1 MNLFPCSWRLP
12 SPRRELNP
20 LKSLADHHFPR
31 KTLRISA
38 PVPDA
43 VKEPVTIAIPEC
55 ELCVGEQNDFS
66 EVDRMLADLNDD
78 SQNAKTRRMI
88 NTIQMIAANLEK
100 NIRIIQDAPP
110 SIEND
115 NISRGNILTLLKGFL
130 DFTKAIENHIK
141 EITPS
146 SSSFAQS

>member
-1 MNLFPCSWRLP
+1 MFSLFPNQWELP
-12 SPRRELNP
+12 VPRNF
-20 LKSLADHHFPR
+20 KAIKNLADHHFPA
-31 KTLRISA
+31 KTLKISA
-38 PVPDA
+38 PVPA
-43 VKEPVTIAIPEC
+43 PIKIAIPEC

>member
-1 MNLFPCSWRLP
+1 MPGLFPCSWNLP
-12 SPRRELNP
+12 GKKPV
-20 LKSLADHHFPR
+20 KDLAEHHFNP

-38 PVPDA
+38 PAP
-43 VKEPVTIAIPEC
+43 EPIKIAIPEC